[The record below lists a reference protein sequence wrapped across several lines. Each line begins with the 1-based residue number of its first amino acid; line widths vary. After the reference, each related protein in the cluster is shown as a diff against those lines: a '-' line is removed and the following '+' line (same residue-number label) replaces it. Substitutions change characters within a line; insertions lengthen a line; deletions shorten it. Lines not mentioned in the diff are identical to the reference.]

1 MFILLS
7 CARNRIVGVNQPVA
21 FFAANAENISFVLRR
36 RKVIRAFP
44 SWVSVAARCGTGRGS
59 PEAPGKAQAPGGAAG
74 AGPPAEAPSNA
85 PWNSLEMRFSLGTSI

>member
-36 RKVIRAFP
+36 REVIRAFP

-59 PEAPGKAQAPGGAAG
+59 PGPGQGSGAQQGRRPERLPGGW
-74 AGPPAEAPSNA
+74 APS
-85 PWNSLEMRFSLGTSI
+85 